1 MNVPDQLK
9 YTQTHEWADIQ
20 GDTAVVGVTDYAQKE
35 LGDIVFVEC
44 PKPGASVRQGE
55 PCGSIEAVKTVS
67 EIISPVSGEVAA
79 VNPDLAATPQIVNQD
94 PYGKGWFFKIKL
106 SDASEAGKL
115 MDAEAYR
122 QLVG

>member
-1 MNVPDQLK
+1 MSVPDNLK
-9 YTQTHEWADIQ
+9 YTKTHEWADIQ
-20 GDTAVVGVTDYAQKE
+20 GETAAVGITDYAQKE

-44 PKPGASVRQGE
+44 PQKGAAVRQGE

-67 EIISPVSGEVAA
+67 EIISPVSGEVTD
-79 VNPDLAATPQIVNQD
+79 VNRDLASTPQIVNQD
-94 PYGKGWFFKIKL
+94 PYGKGWFFKVNL

-115 MDAEAYR
+115 LDAKAYG